1 MGIAPLVAVSTSG
14 YVREKTGVANHLLP
28 QTYTRALLAA
38 GVMPVLVP
46 STVDTASLR
55 SLYERVDGIV
65 VSGGG
70 DVSPRFS
77 GLDSCELV
85 YGVEDV
91 RDETEINL
99 IRWAHEDDKPLLGIC
114 RGLQV
119 MNVTFGGTLIMD
131 IPTEIGTSVT
141 HLVGAH
147 ASQRKLLLHSIEIES
162 DSKVNSSL
170 GTGKVE
176 VNSIHHQAIKT
187 LGEGMRSFAHA
198 PDGIVEGIE
207 IPDARF
213 FVGVQWHPEELV
225 EFHPQMR
232 ALFQQFAEAVC
243 Q

>member
-131 IPTEIGTSVT
+131 IPTEIGTSIT
-141 HLVGAH
+141 HSMGAH
-147 ASQRKLLLHSIEIES
+147 ASQRKLLLHSVEIQS
-162 DSKVNSSL
+162 DSKVNPSL
-170 GTGKVE
+170 GTGNVE

-187 LGEGMRSFAHA
+187 LGEGVHPFAYA
-198 PDGIVEGIE
+198 PDGVIEGIE